1 MTKRS
6 KIKIN
11 ARRKEQSAKRKVK
24 SVQHRLSHALMEAQI
39 ASLEARIA
47 LLEEEERLQEETS
60 GSRLQEEASGS
71 KLQTSG
77 RSLDTNPEVRS
88 PKPEARAGI
97 TFPVPVLARVFAA
110 GPHAIGVH
118 WGGLFN
124 RLRYFWNP
132 VCELSGTVSRHRHWQ
147 PTPES

>member
-11 ARRKEQSAKRKVK
+11 ARRKEQSAERKVK
-24 SVQHRLSHALMEAQI
+24 RVQRRLSQAQMEAQI

-47 LLEEEERLQEETS
+47 LLEEEGIFLKGTGKRDEE
-60 GSRLQEEASGS
+60 GNREKGIGNRDEG
-71 KLQTSG
+71 
-77 RSLDTNPEVRS
+77 NS
-88 PKPEARAGI
+88 PLENFPSAGI
-97 TFPVPVLARVFAA
+97 AFPVPVLARVFAA
-110 GPHAIGVH
+110 GPNAVSVH

-132 VCELSGTVSRHRHWQ
+132 VCKLSGTVSRHRHWQ